1 MKVMNMNVRFKKE
14 VKCHM
19 FQINDNNRKVLF
31 NTQHVPIMIALSLM
45 VKN

>member
-1 MKVMNMNVRFKKE
+1 MKVMNNVRFKKE

-31 NTQHVPIMIALSLM
+31 NTLT